1 MKPLEMIKDLSNCY
15 GAPGFEDNVL
25 EVVNNYKGDLSYKKD
40 SMMNCYLNLDKR
52 DSNKMTVMLDAHLDE
67 VAFMVQSIDERGLLN
82 ILPLGG
88 WIAHNIP
95 AHLVMVKNAEGKYIK
110 GIVTSKPPHFM
121 TAAEKEKKIEITDL
135 QIDVGATSR
144 EEVLNEFKINIAAPI
159 VPFVEFEYNE
169 KNQIMMGK
177 AFDNRLG
184 CAAVI
189 EVLKRLENENLP
201 TNIVGA
207 LAAQEEVG
215 TRGAVVTSN
224 VVKPNIAIVFE
235 GTPADDLYTN
245 KYTMQS
251 GLNCGPQIRHRDSQY
266 VSHHRLI
273 TFAKEIAKKNN
284 IICQDAVRVAGSTN
298 AAKIHL
304 SNEGVPTLVLGIPTR
319 YVHTHH
325 CYASYK
331 DFENTVKLAV
341 EIIKNLDNSIIDSF

>member
-1 MKPLEMIKDLSNCY
+1 MKPLEMIKDLSNSY

-25 EVVNNYKGDLSYKKD
+25 EVVNNYKGNLSYKKD

-67 VAFMVQSIDERGLLN
+67 VAFMVQSIDEKGLLN
-82 ILPLGG
+82 IIPLGG

-95 AHLVMVKNAEGKYIK
+95 AHLVMVKNTEGKYIK

-121 TAAEKEKKIEITDL
+121 TAAEREKKIDISDL

-144 EEVLNEFKINIAAPI
+144 EEVLNEFKINVAAPI

-189 EVLKRLENENLP
+189 EVLKRLENESLP

-215 TRGAVVTSN
+215 TRGAVITSN
-224 VVKPNIAIVFE
+224 TVKPNIAIVFE

-245 KYTMQS
+245 KFTMQS
-251 GLNCGPQIRHRDSQY
+251 GLNYGPQIRHRDSAY
-266 VSHHRLI
+266 VSHHRFI
-273 TFAKEIAKKNN
+273 TFAKKIAKENN
-284 IICQDAVRVAGSTN
+284 ITCQDAVRVAGSTN

-331 DFENTVKLAV
+331 DFENTVNLAV
-341 EIIKNLDNSIIDSF
+341 EIIKNLDSDIINSF